1 MPAFTPTL
9 TDPEQ
14 TTTTIPGVVL
24 ARTDAPPTARPPGGG
39 YGAAWLLRTPLRAG
53 GWLALALLWT
63 IPVGLALA
71 FWLTASPR
79 RAAVTAAAGLLATGL
94 HR

>member
-1 MPAFTPTL
+1 MSTFTETL
-9 TDPEQ
+9 TDMDQP
-14 TTTTIPGVVL
+14 TTTIPGVVL
-24 ARTDAPPTARPPGGG
+24 ARTDAPPARPPGG

-71 FWLTASPR
+71 FWLAASPR
-79 RAAVTAAAGLLATGL
+79 RAAVTAAAGLLVTGL

>member
-1 MPAFTPTL
+1 MPAFTQTL
-9 TDPEQ
+9 TDTDQ
-14 TTTTIPGVVL
+14 ATTAIPGVVL
-24 ARTDAPPTARPPGGG
+24 ARTDAPPTAPPPSG

-71 FWLTASPR
+71 FWLAVSPR
-79 RAAVTAAAGLLATGL
+79 RAAVTAAAGLLITAL

>member
-1 MPAFTPTL
+1 MTAFTETPL
-9 TDPEQ
+9 DTDQSP
-14 TTTTIPGVVL
+14 TTIPGVVL
-24 ARTDAPPTARPPGGG
+24 ARADAPPERPPGG
-39 YGAAWLLRTPLRAG
+39 YGTGWLLRTPLRAG

-71 FWLTASPR
+71 YWLTASPR
-79 RAAVTAAAGLLATGL
+79 RAALTTTAAGLLATGL

>member
-1 MPAFTPTL
+1 MSAFTQTL
-9 TDPEQ
+9 ADTDQ

-24 ARTDAPPTARPPGGG
+24 ARTDAPPARPPGD
-39 YGAAWLLRTPLRAG
+39 YGAGWLLRTPLRVG

-63 IPVGLALA
+63 IPLGLALA

-79 RAAVTAAAGLLATGL
+79 RAAITAAAGLLAAGL
-94 HR
+94 HH

>member
-1 MPAFTPTL
+1 MPAFTQTL
-9 TDPEQ
+9 TDTDQ

-24 ARTDAPPTARPPGGG
+24 ARTDAPPTARPPGS
-39 YGAAWLLRTPLRAG
+39 YGTAWLLRTPLRAG

-79 RAAVTAAAGLLATGL
+79 RAAATAAALLAAGL